1 MTKLLISDENPQG
14 LRTEEAC
21 RALIA
26 DILKRIGE
34 LPNDSSPQ
42 AQRVLKN
49 NIAILGFL
57 SEAAELAEVNSN
69 TLAEGKL

>member
-1 MTKLLISDENPQG
+1 MTKLLISDDNPQG

-34 LPNDSSPQ
+34 LPSDTSPQ

>member
-1 MTKLLISDENPQG
+1 MTKLLISDDNPQG

-21 RALIA
+21 RALIS
-26 DILKRIGE
+26 DILKRIGD
-34 LPNDSSPQ
+34 LPSDSSPQ